1 MSTPNRRRYE
11 NPLVDRYA
19 SAEMSFVWSPQKKFT
34 TWRRLW
40 VALAQAERELGLPI
54 SEAQLAALTAKV
66 DDINFERAEALERK
80 LRHDVMS
87 HIHAFAEQCP
97 EARPILHLGAT
108 SCDITDNTELIQTRE
123 ALDLV
128 GHKLSVVLAALRD
141 FAMAQ
146 RDLPTLGYT
155 HYQPAQ
161 LTTVGKRATLWLHD
175 FLLDARAL
183 ARLRDELPFRGIK
196 GTTGTQASFLE
207 LFNGDH
213 AKVRRLDERV
223 SELMGFTRRV
233 PVCGQTYT
241 RKLDYEVLTALA
253 GVAMSAYKFAGDL
266 RLLMNLK
273 EVDEPFESQQVGSSA
288 MAYKRNP
295 MRSERICSLS
305 RFVIELS
312 GNGAHTHAQQWL
324 ERTLDDSANRRL
336 SLPQAFLAADV
347 ILTLVTNV
355 VSGLQVWPLVIRKHV
370 MAELPFMA
378 TENILMAAV
387 KAGGDRQTLHE
398 AIREHSVA
406 AGERVKR
413 EGAENDLL
421 DRLAAD
427 PRFAAVKDRLPA
439 LVDPVLFIGRAPEQV
454 DEFVRDDV
462 VPWLTAHPPHHAA
475 TDKVNV

>member
-19 SAEMSFVWSPQKKFT
+19 SAEMSFIWSPQKKFT

-295 MRSERICSLS
+295 MRSERICSL
-305 RFVIELS
+305 
-312 GNGAHTHAQQWL
+312 
-324 ERTLDDSANRRL
+324 
-336 SLPQAFLAADV
+336 
-347 ILTLVTNV
+347 
-355 VSGLQVWPLVIRKHV
+355 
-370 MAELPFMA
+370 
-378 TENILMAAV
+378 
-387 KAGGDRQTLHE
+387 
-398 AIREHSVA
+398 
-406 AGERVKR
+406 
-413 EGAENDLL
+413 
-421 DRLAAD
+421 
-427 PRFAAVKDRLPA
+427 
-439 LVDPVLFIGRAPEQV
+439 
-454 DEFVRDDV
+454 
-462 VPWLTAHPPHHAA
+462 
-475 TDKVNV
+475 